1 MTLAEFNEAPHEQAL
16 AQLRACADVERW
28 AVAVTEG
35 RPYGSVAE
43 ALEAARTGANPWT
56 DEEIDAALARHP
68 RIGERAHGPGADASM
83 SRREQSGLDPDA
95 QVQERLRAGN
105 VAYEER
111 FGHVFLIRAA
121 GRSADQILAALDERL
136 THTPE
141 TERRIAA
148 EQLREI
154 AVLRLEAILEGTS

>member
-1 MTLAEFNEAPHEQAL
+1 MTLAEFNDAPRERAL

-28 AVAVTEG
+28 AAAVADA
-35 RPYGSVAE
+35 RPYRSVAD
-43 ALEAARTGANPWT
+43 ALEAARTSAHPWS

-68 RIGERAHGPGADASM
+68 RIGERAHGSEADAAM
-83 SRREQSGLDPDA
+83 SRQEQSGLDPDA
-95 QVQERLRAGN
+95 LVRERLRAGN
-105 VAYEER
+105 VAYEEQ

-154 AVLRLEAILEGTS
+154 AVLRLAAALEGTS